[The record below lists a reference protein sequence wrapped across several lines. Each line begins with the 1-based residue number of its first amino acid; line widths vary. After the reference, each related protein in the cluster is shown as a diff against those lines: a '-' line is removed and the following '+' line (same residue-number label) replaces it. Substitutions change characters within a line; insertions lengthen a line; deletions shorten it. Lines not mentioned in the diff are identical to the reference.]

1 MGYPDGRDDS
11 IVRYIYQGDKVI
23 LVYLDGLSWRESL
36 ADGLA
41 DSLDKDRSTA
51 LDVLEKESHACE
63 KFLE

>member
-23 LVYLDGLSWRESL
+23 LVYLDGFPCSEGL

-41 DSLDKDRSTA
+41 DSLDIDRSTA
-51 LDVLEKESHACE
+51 LYALEQETHACE
-63 KFLE
+63 EFLE